1 MAQLLKRWTAE
12 SLEASSK
19 SIHAMTFTFWT
30 NNLEEICEHLYRFS
44 YGLNNATTVHIYQ
57 PLRSGRIWHK
67 VNFFKAEFNRFE
79 FRVFLL
85 LD

>member
-1 MAQLLKRWTAE
+1 MDSLTISPYQSLL
-12 SLEASSK
+12 LASPLGGIQHGNIDNEYK
-19 SIHAMTFTFWT
+19 FLILFT
-30 NNLEEICEHLYRFS
+30 
-44 YGLNNATTVHIYQ
+44 Q

-67 VNFFKAEFNRFE
+67 VNFKAEFKGFE